1 MTDRLVLLDPRDP
14 MVRLDFLET
23 RDLVASRVH
32 KALMDFLEP
41 RAIPVL
47 LVRLD
52 QLEQSLT

>member
-1 MTDRLVLLDPRDP
+1 